1 LCVFIRSHR
10 IGPDAGR
17 PIEDTKMGI
26 KSIDDV
32 LHRIR
37 VKLYPNYL
45 PNVEGRY
52 MAKTDNE
59 AHLSVEQ
66 ICAAMKNRGGFL
78 GSYENLIENI
88 KQFLDECAY
97 QLCDGFALNLWYY
110 SIHPNIG
117 GTFNSEKEAHDPK
130 KNPVSFR
137 FGIRQPLRSLVKH
150 ISVDIT
156 GVADGNAFIDEFIDR
171 DEDSVNGVF
180 TPGNMFCINGNKIKL
195 AGEDPGCGIFFVPV
209 EDPSKAVKVTRIGE
223 NNSSTV
229 TGIVPGTNYQF
240 NRVEIRTQFTGSAST
255 LLKTPRKIVS
265 NFVIEKT

>member
-1 LCVFIRSHR
+1 M
-10 IGPDAGR
+10 GPNAGR
-17 PIEDTKMGI
+17 LMGDTRMGI
-26 KSIDDV
+26 KTIDDV

-45 PNVEGRY
+45 PTSEGRY
-52 MAKTDNE
+52 IARTDNE

-66 ICAAMKNRGGFL
+66 VCAAMKNRGGFM

-97 QLCDGFALNLWYY
+97 QLCDGFALNLLYY

-137 FGIRQPLRSLVKH
+137 FGIRLPLRNLVKH
-150 ISVDIT
+150 ITVDIT

-171 DEDSVNGVF
+171 DVDSVNGFF

-195 AGEDPGCGIFFVPV
+195 AGDDPGCGVFFVPV

-223 NNSSTV
+223 NSSSTI
-229 TGIVPGTNYQF
+229 TGIAPGTNYQF
-240 NRVEIRTQFTGSAST
+240 NRIEIRTQYTGST
-255 LLKTPRKIVS
+255 VTFLKTPRSIVS
-265 NFVIEKT
+265 DFILEEI